1 MRSYEHEPDPVT
13 MCNLCCQD
21 YVEGTRHQCFLEI
34 WVAIN
39 RLKAS
44 PPQREEHK
52 SAIDENV
59 QNEII
64 QQVLQTQTQ
73 VDKLQQEV
81 DMLKT
86 RMLVMRQEQPE
97 FLKPA
102 NQPKTAKEILEQ
114 LRQQ

>member
-1 MRSYEHEPDPVT
+1 
-13 MCNLCCQD
+13 
-21 YVEGTRHQCFLEI
+21 
-34 WVAIN
+34 
-39 RLKAS
+39 
-44 PPQREEHK
+44 
-52 SAIDENV
+52 V

-86 RMLVMRQEQPE
+86 RMLVVRQEPLE
-97 FLKPA
+97 FQKPA